1 MSVSINTKM
10 DWKATPGYNAA
21 NGTAGEPDPKTGIVK
36 CEAGTTART
45 DEVEINFCADPTEEQ
60 AEKVRSDV
68 NNLKGGK
75 PLSAESSDI
84 IAKVAA
90 QASQKTAFMKCDG
103 VVKVSGYNRS
113 VTASDGSTF
122 SIKYTYDSETRQ
134 EYRDNYLSGMKDVAG
149 RKPSD
154 NPNADFCHASN
165 IRNDILSYF
174 STASSCADDTKAI
187 SLAYNNALKE
197 IKQNIADGKENP
209 VDGLKTTVTV
219 NGTTWNFS
227 ELLKTV
233 DKMNESFAYF
243 DLKGNLDY
251 SDYAKMGVSRADV
264 KSWAKENLSED
275 KQKMISDVLDAR
287 TETFIQRE
295 KEGLEQSRDI
305 WDKPGFVMPEDKAEY
320 YETHVLSATNKQ
332 AREEI
337 MKLFEETDYS
347 SSSAVSN
354 TVNKYRN
361 MMSPV
366 FLALGASNRDLPEY
380 LDSALNDIYKY
391 ISGLF
396 GGKTVRG
403 LNVSV

>member
-1 MSVSINTKM
+1 MSVSINTNM

-122 SIKYTYDSETRQ
+122 TVKYTYDSDSRL
-134 EYRDNYLSGMKDVAG
+134 EYRDNYFSGMAEVAG
-149 RKPSD
+149 RAASVD
-154 NPNADFCHASN
+154 PNADYCYSN
-165 IRNDILSYF
+165 NIKADILSYF
-174 STASSCADDTKAI
+174 STASSREADEKAL

-197 IKQNIADGKENP
+197 IKQNLALGKENP
-209 VDGLKTTVTV
+209 AEGLKTSVKV
-219 NGTTWNFS
+219 NGTEWNFS

-243 DLKGNLDY
+243 DRKGNLDY

-305 WDKPGFVMPEDKAEY
+305 WDKPGFVMPEDKAKY